1 MLAPVLL
8 ISMNCVTFRALAVRK
23 CRTLRREDQSWH
35 FLKQLRDQDK
45 AIEVEG
51 RGDGRAITL
60 KQRREFLM
68 AQAIDPP
75 L

>member
-1 MLAPVLL
+1 MERSIFEVSIESDPARSRFAPL
-8 ISMNCVTFRALAVRK
+8 C
-23 CRTLRREDQSWH
+23 
-35 FLKQLRDQDK
+35 DQDK

-51 RGDGRAITL
+51 RSDGRAITL